1 MSKEERYKLQTKQG
15 KPVYG
20 VELKIVDDD
29 GKQLP
34 EDGEAFGKLLIRG
47 PWVNKRYYKFDEDA
61 IDADGWFDTGDISS
75 IDPDGY
81 MTIVDRAKDVIKS
94 GGEWISSVDLENAAQ
109 GHPDV
114 TQACVIGVAHPKWD
128 ERPLLLVVPANDKKD
143 KESIFAYLEDK
154 IAKWW
159 KPDDIVFVDELPIGA
174 TGKVLKIDLREQ
186 YKDHLM
192 K

>member
-1 MSKEERYKLQTKQG
+1 MPLSDDEQ
-15 KPVYG
+15 
-20 VELKIVDDD
+20 KI
-29 GKQLP
+29 LP
-34 EDGEAFGKLLIRG
+34 WDGEAFGALQVKG
-47 PWVNKRYYKFDEDA
+47 PWVCSDYYKLDGAAGSHTD
-61 IDADGWFDTGDISS
+61 DGWFDTGDVAK
-75 IDPDGY
+75 IDPLGY
-81 MTIVDRAKDVIKS
+81 MQITDRTKDVIKS

-109 GHPDV
+109 SHPDIM
-114 TQACVIGVAHPKWD
+114 QASVIGVAHPKWD

-143 KESIFAYLEDK
+143 KESIYSFLEDK

-174 TGKVLKIDLREQ
+174 TGKVLKIELREQ

>member
-1 MSKEERYKLQTKQG
+1 MSNKDPYLDFLNTDSLLFSSSTKPLG
-15 KPVYG
+15 KDP
-20 VELKIVDDD
+20 LKFSDP
-29 GKQLP
+29 LS
-34 EDGEAFGKLLIRG
+34 FGLSDPLSFG
-47 PWVNKRYYKFDEDA
+47 
-61 IDADGWFDTGDISS
+61 SS
-75 IDPDGY
+75 DKK
-81 MTIVDRAKDVIKS
+81 T
-94 GGEWISSVDLENAAQ
+94 
-109 GHPDV
+109 
-114 TQACVIGVAHPKWD
+114 
-128 ERPLLLVVPANDKKD
+128 NDKKD

>member
-1 MSKEERYKLQTKQG
+1 
-15 KPVYG
+15 
-20 VELKIVDDD
+20 
-29 GKQLP
+29 
-34 EDGEAFGKLLIRG
+34 
-47 PWVNKRYYKFDEDA
+47 
-61 IDADGWFDTGDISS
+61 
-75 IDPDGY
+75 